1 MEAEFRLTV
10 RKDIRLDEPFAELPP
25 RVQKMPDLGSW
36 AFIASAPDAMAAAR
50 NVIHHAIDF
59 LVARFGLSPQLAY
72 TLCSVTLDLRLS
84 QIVNQP
90 QITVTGTLAKALFP
104 GIA

>member
-1 MEAEFRLTV
+1 
-10 RKDIRLDEPFAELPP
+10 
-25 RVQKMPDLGSW
+25 MPDLGSW